1 MSAERALRAVPAR
14 PTDADVVRAAQAAEL
29 WAFEALYR
37 RTAPTAYGVVRRLLG
52 TDEDVDDVVQDA
64 FIAAFGK
71 IGSLRDPD
79 AFRTWLLRIAVGKV
93 SRVIRKR
100 RVLAAVGLRSRE
112 SRVDV
117 DQMLGPSAP
126 PDVALELGRLYD
138 AVVALPAND
147 RIALVLRR
155 VEGSSLEEIAD
166 LTSCSLATVKRR
178 LARADAA
185 LAEHGGER

>member
-1 MSAERALRAVPAR
+1 MREP
-14 PTDADVVRAAQAAEL
+14 E
-29 WAFEALYR
+29 
-37 RTAPTAYGVVRRLLG
+37 
-52 TDEDVDDVVQDA
+52 
-64 FIAAFGK
+64 
-71 IGSLRDPD
+71 
-79 AFRTWLLRIAVGKV
+79 AFRAWLLRIAVGKV

>member
-14 PTDADVVRAAQAAEL
+14 PTDADVVRAAQAEEL

-37 RTAPTAYGVVRRLLG
+37 RNAPLAYGVVRRLLG

-71 IGSLRDPD
+71 ISALQNPD
-79 AFRTWLLRIAVGKV
+79 AFRSWLLRIAVGKV

-112 SRVDV
+112 SRPDV
-117 DQMLGPSAP
+117 DQFLGPSAP
-126 PDVALELGRLYD
+126 PDVALELGRLYE
-138 AVVALPAND
+138 AVVALPTDD
-147 RIALVLRR
+147 RIALLLRR
-155 VEGSSLEEIAD
+155 VEGQSLEEIAEI
-166 LTSCSLATVKRR
+166 TSCSLATVKRR

-185 LAEHGGER
+185 LSEHGGER